1 MTLPAF
7 LLSVYEKQRREKR
20 EEEKVEMEVLKDI
33 GIQRLVAC
41 GWHSHFIPNSG
52 TMQSAV

>member
-33 GIQRLVAC
+33 GIQRFVCML
-41 GWHSHFIPNSG
+41 GIPS
-52 TMQSAV
+52 SDYSLS